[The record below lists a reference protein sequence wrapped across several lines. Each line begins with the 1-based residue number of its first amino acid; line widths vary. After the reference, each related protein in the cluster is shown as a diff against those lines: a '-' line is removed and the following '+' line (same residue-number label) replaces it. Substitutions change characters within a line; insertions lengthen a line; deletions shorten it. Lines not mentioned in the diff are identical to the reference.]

1 MGRTEIEVVAGRYRL
16 REQLGRGGMG
26 VVWRAHDERLDRD
39 VAVKILHPWVADEPD
54 LRERFEREAAALARL
69 EHPNVV
75 RLYDVIDHRGAT
87 VLVME
92 LIEGDS
98 LAALVA
104 GRSFPWD
111 EVRVLLAPVAAALAH
126 AHARGVVHR
135 DLTPANVLVER
146 RTGRLVVTDFGLAR
160 LARSS
165 TSLPAS
171 GVLAGTPE
179 YWAPEQASGR
189 ETGPPTDLYALGVVL
204 FRMLTGSVP
213 FTGEDRLA
221 AGLRRAHEDAPSLR
235 SAAPGAPPEARE
247 LVDALL
253 SRNPE
258 RRPDAVTTARAL
270 GADPSL
276 LPGDLELPTLPAVA
290 SPPTL
295 ELETRV
301 MRRDDTGRDAARTGH
316 RARRR
321 GRTALVALG
330 TAGLVALGGGVYAVA
345 SDPPPGI
352 DAPDVV
358 GVGVDTARTEV
369 ARSAGEEGVTPPDV
383 KVVDRSYSESVPV
396 GRVLEQDPAPGERI
410 GPGGALLVSVSRG
423 TAYADVPSVTGLAT
437 DDAFATLER
446 AGFTTS
452 RRYAPSTSVAAWHA
466 LDTEPAAGTRVKR
479 PTNVVVIVSTGPP
492 KVDVPS
498 VAGLDVDAASG
509 TLRDAGFAPVVEERA
524 SSEEPGTVL
533 GLAPRSGS
541 RAPLGSSVRVIVA
554 REPVWSALTEA
565 SGTETGGTGP
575 LAVPAGARVVLETD
589 NRSFLG
595 LFGATVTATWIGDAQ
610 GSTDV
615 RAGDDVVLVEPTGTD
630 RTIDVSLSVDG
641 TARWRVVV
649 EAPR

>member
-1 MGRTEIEVVAGRYRL
+1 M
-16 REQLGRGGMG
+16 
-26 VVWRAHDERLDRD
+26 
-39 VAVKILHPWVADEPD
+39 
-54 LRERFEREAAALARL
+54 
-69 EHPNVV
+69 
-75 RLYDVIDHRGAT
+75 
-87 VLVME
+87 
-92 LIEGDS
+92 
-98 LAALVA
+98 
-104 GRSFPWD
+104 
-111 EVRVLLAPVAAALAH
+111 
-126 AHARGVVHR
+126 
-135 DLTPANVLVER
+135 
-146 RTGRLVVTDFGLAR
+146 
-160 LARSS
+160 
-165 TSLPAS
+165 
-171 GVLAGTPE
+171 
-179 YWAPEQASGR
+179 
-189 ETGPPTDLYALGVVL
+189 
-204 FRMLTGSVP
+204 
-213 FTGEDRLA
+213 
-221 AGLRRAHEDAPSLR
+221 
-235 SAAPGAPPEARE
+235 
-247 LVDALL
+247 
-253 SRNPE
+253 
-258 RRPDAVTTARAL
+258 
-270 GADPSL
+270 
-276 LPGDLELPTLPAVA
+276 
-290 SPPTL
+290 
-295 ELETRV
+295 
-301 MRRDDTGRDAARTGH
+301 
-316 RARRR
+316 
-321 GRTALVALG
+321 
-330 TAGLVALGGGVYAVA
+330 YAVA

-498 VAGLDVDAASG
+498 IAGLDVDAASG

-641 TARWRVVV
+641 AARWRVVV